1 MTQFKHKSGTGSLFP
16 NQKKNTQNHP
26 DFTGKIILSK
36 SYQEGDELR
45 FVAWQKPFTNGT
57 FLSISE
63 NTYDS
68 SNATN
73 EVKKLFGDK

>member
-1 MTQFKHKSGTGSLFP
+1 MTQFKHKPGTGSLFP

-26 DFTGKIILSK
+26 DLTGKIILSK

-45 FVAWQKPFTNGT
+45 IVAWQKPYTDGT

-68 SNATN
+68 SNASN

>member
-1 MTQFKHKSGTGSLFP
+1 MTQFKHKPGTGSLFP
-16 NQKKNTQNHP
+16 NQKNHP
-26 DFTGKIILSK
+26 DLTGKIILSK

-45 FVAWQKPFTNGT
+45 IVAWQKPYTDGT

-68 SNATN
+68 SNASN
-73 EVKKLFGDK
+73 EVKKLYGDK